1 MCLCGS
7 ILSTRPCSHQHLDDQ
22 LARGKTIETL
32 QRGNGVLQLRRIGET
47 VQELFVALDIDL
59 AVDGEHIDHPEVLAL
74 ADLEVIEVVRRA
86 SS

>member
-7 ILSTRPCSHQHLDDQ
+7 ILFEEALLLQHLDDQ

-32 QRGNGVLQLRRIGET
+32 QRHGQWFCSSAPPYQAATSRK
-47 VQELFVALDIDL
+47 LFVALDIDL

-74 ADLEVIEVVRRA
+74 ADLEVI
-86 SS
+86 